1 MNKKNRVRF
10 WLLTGFLILF
20 GGMTTYAMEIGGF
33 DVEIGAGES
42 AAYPDGWWDTPSC
55 GDTEENAPDSL
66 ISGEAFAEASFD
78 ALEELES
85 GSEADF
91 TAEQGVKQEI
101 LKQQETLEQQAGP
114 DSAVQ
119 EPAIQNREA
128 DEAMAVTESENTPA
142 PSLMPS
148 STENLFPGPA
158 IAAHPANTITPVPEA
173 EKGVPLSEAGLSE
186 GVFPVS
192 ALQRILAGSTKI
204 KLETMYWKDTINA
217 MACPQLLVQTE
228 GGFHILS
235 FRVNGLECL
244 YHWEKD
250 RIILEQ
256 EPGNTGNVIELI
268 ALCEKDTKIRVWT
281 E

>member
-148 STENLFPGPA
+148 STKNLFPGPA

-192 ALQRILAGSTKI
+192 ALQRILAGSTK
-204 KLETMYWKDTINA
+204 D
-217 MACPQLLVQTE
+217 
-228 GGFHILS
+228 
-235 FRVNGLECL
+235 
-244 YHWEKD
+244 
-250 RIILEQ
+250 
-256 EPGNTGNVIELI
+256 
-268 ALCEKDTKIRVWT
+268 KIRNDVLERYNQCHGLSSIIGSNRGRVSYPVVSGERSGMPLSLGKGPHHFGTGAWEYGKCHRIDRT
-281 E
+281 L